1 MEKLTIVSYELKK
14 CKPKQRVA
22 IQRAINGYKDYSF
35 NQKYKYQRKGILDE
49 IPFKYLNNGVVVVLF
64 KDRNK
69 LLSVLHENKAVTNV
83 LNLYSKGSVLH

>member
-1 MEKLTIVSYELKK
+1 MEKLTLISYGLKK

-35 NQKYKYQRKGILDE
+35 NQKYHYQRKGILDK
-49 IPFKYLNNGVVVVLF
+49 IPFKYLNNGVVVVRF

-69 LLSVLHENKAVTNV
+69 LLPVLHENKAITTV
-83 LNLYSKGSVLH
+83 LNLYSKTPVLH